1 MEYTRQL
8 GVFDPKQFHDK
19 TVAIIGCGAIGS
31 ITAVLLAKLGFR
43 NFTLF
48 DEDKIENHNLPNQFY
63 FIKQNGKPKA
73 QSLKEM
79 IELFSDDI
87 QSVEIKGNFTKST
100 VLPYNITITALDN
113 MKFRKIA
120 FENAQK
126 FVEIFIDA
134 RMGGQ
139 VFRLYTI
146 NIKSQDDIKLYLS
159 SLYDDKKTTKNKYTQ
174 KSIIFNTMGIASF
187 IGKNI
192 TAVLTGKPYYREV
205 IMDYYNME
213 LLKLK

>member
-8 GVFDPKQFHDK
+8 GVFDPKQFRDK

-48 DEDKIENHNLPNQFY
+48 DEDNIENHNLPNQFY

-73 QSLKEM
+73 ESLKEM

-87 QSVEIKGNFTKST
+87 RSVEIKGNFSKST
-100 VLPYNITITALDN
+100 VLPYNIVITALDN

-126 FVEIFIDA
+126 FAELFIDA

-146 NIKSQDDIKLYLS
+146 NIKNQDDIKLYLS
-159 SLYDDKKTTKNKYTQ
+159 SLYDDKKATEDKCTER
-174 KSIIFNTMGIASF
+174 SIIFNTMGIASF

-213 LLKLK
+213 LIKLK